1 MSKLLKNLSIFF
13 ATGLIVLLIFNFILM
28 PIYVNARNIVVI
40 PDLEGLTLNE
50 ANQLSKSEGIE
61 VVVADTIFTNDLN
74 PDIVLEQFPTS
85 GKEVKLGRT
94 IKVKITQF
102 NKKIAVPSLI
112 GKTLRAAEIEL
123 DQSSIELDSIY
134 FSFSSKYPKGIV
146 SWQSP
151 SENDSIR
158 KGFGIRV
165 EVSNGLAPNDLVAVP
180 DFQGIFLNEA
190 LAIIDKTGFKEGRVQ
205 YVDNNKFLPN
215 TIISQS
221 PNEGTKV
228 SQGSKINLVVVK

>member
-1 MSKLLKNLSIFF
+1 MSKLLKNISIFII
-13 ATGLIVLLIFNFILM
+13 TGLIVLFVFNFILM
-28 PIYVNARNIVVI
+28 PLYINARNIVVI

-50 ANQLSKSEGIE
+50 ADQLSKSEGIQ
-61 VVVADTIFTNDLN
+61 VVVVDTIFTNDLN
-74 PDIVLEQFPTS
+74 PDIVLEQFPAS
-85 GKEVKLGRT
+85 GKEVKLGRS

-102 NKKIAVPSLI
+102 NQRIAVPSLL

-123 DQSSIELDSIY
+123 DQNSIVLDSIY
-134 FSFSSKYPKGIV
+134 YSFSTKYPKGIV

-158 KGFGIRV
+158 KGFGVRV
-165 EVSNGLAPNDLVAVP
+165 EVSKGLAPNDLVDIP

-190 LAIIDKTGFKEGRVQ
+190 LKIINEKGFKEGKVQ
-205 YVDNNKFLPN
+205 YVDNKNFLPN
-215 TIISQS
+215 TVISQS

-228 SQGSKINLVVVK
+228 SQGFKINLIVVK

>member
-1 MSKLLKNLSIFF
+1 MTKLLENLSIFF

-74 PDIVLEQFPTS
+74 PDIVLEQFPSS